1 MTATEITDM
10 SVNVNGLS
18 QESDNL
24 EDQLLLPGSI
34 RLLCYNTVFDQ
45 LHLKIEIVIY
55 TGCWTT

>member
-45 LHLKIEIVIY
+45 LHLEIEIVIY
-55 TGCWTT
+55 TGC